1 MLFPIC
7 DFCAIYTSY
16 LCVRRS
22 DKLLSGYIFV
32 VSFTKFIISIAEN
45 SSLNQLEIENPW
57 PQVGA
62 VTL

>member
-45 SSLNQLEIENPW
+45 SSLNQLEIENP
-57 PQVGA
+57 
-62 VTL
+62 